1 MAGEL
6 TCGIIGCGV
15 IAPAHIQGYQAI
27 PGVRVTWACDLIE
40 EKARQRAAEYGIAHV
55 TRDYREVL
63 GNVDCIS
70 VCTDHGSHAKITA
83 DALRAGTHVLCEKA
97 LAATPAGL
105 RMMFE
110 AHARYPYPIFAAVFQ
125 HRFDAEIRYLKEL
138 VNEGAFGTILTAG
151 MQMRCLRTE
160 EYYRADK
167 WRGTWDKEG
176 GAVLINQAIHFI
188 DALAWIMGGIEAV
201 QGTYTNL
208 THNGVI
214 EAEDTAVAMVRFRCG
229 ALGTIEATCSS
240 NIDWEPTIAIHG
252 SRGAVE
258 LRHGKPTKI
267 EFENEEV
274 AARVRDGFAAC
285 AVPSS
290 VRSAIRSYYGE
301 GHSAQIAD
309 FVDAVRH
316 HREPFVTARSARHAV
331 EVVFGIYESH
341 RTRKWVEI
349 TSAV

>member
-1 MAGEL
+1 MSQEL

-27 PGVRVTWACDLIE
+27 EGVRVTWACDLIE
-40 EKARQRAAEYGIAHV
+40 ERARRRAEEFGIPYV
-55 TRDYREVL
+55 TTDYREVL

-83 DALRAGTHVLCEKA
+83 DALKAGTHVLCEKA

-105 RMMFE
+105 RKMFA
-110 AHARYPYPIFAAVFQ
+110 AHERHPYPIFAAVFQ
-125 HRFDAEIRYLKEL
+125 HRFDAEIRYLKQL
-138 VNEGAFGTILTAG
+138 VEEGVFGTILTAG
-151 MQMRCLRTE
+151 VQMRCLRTN

-188 DALAWIMGGIEAV
+188 DALAWVMGGVAAV
-201 QGTYTNL
+201 YGTYTNL

-214 EAEDTAVAMVRFRCG
+214 ETEDTAVAVVRFRCG
-229 ALGTIEATCSS
+229 ALGTVEATCSS

-258 LRHGKPTKI
+258 LRHGRATKI
-267 EFENEEV
+267 EFED
-274 AARVRDGFAAC
+274 AAIQARVREQFAAC
-285 AVPSS
+285 STS
-290 VRSAIRSYYGE
+290 QSGHSAIKSYYGE
-301 GHSAQIAD
+301 GHPAQIAD
-309 FVDAVRH
+309 FIDAVRQ
-316 HREPFVTARSARHAV
+316 HREPFVPARSARHAV
-331 EVVFGIYESH
+331 DVVFGIYRSH
-341 RTRKWVEI
+341 RTGKWVTIE
-349 TSAV
+349 SNV